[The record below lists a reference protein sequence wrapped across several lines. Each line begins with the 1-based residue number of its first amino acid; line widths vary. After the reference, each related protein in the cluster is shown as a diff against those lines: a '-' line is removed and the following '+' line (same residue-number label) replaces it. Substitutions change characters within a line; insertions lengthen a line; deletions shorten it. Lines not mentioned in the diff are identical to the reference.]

1 MLAWLFAMKW
11 RPIIGVKSRMT
22 QQKRA
27 KERKRMEKA
36 QRKKEAKLARQM
48 EKQLRTEE
56 DDEELELLDGPQLFK
71 DFDMS
76 DIKI

>member
-1 MLAWLFAMKW
+1 M
-11 RPIIGVKSRMT
+11 GCKSRMT

-36 QRKKEAKLARQM
+36 QKKKEAKAMRLA
-48 EKQLRTEE
+48 EKLEAG
-56 DDEELELLDGPQLFK
+56 DEEEELQLLDGPQLFK
-71 DFDMS
+71 DFDMA